1 MKRLR
6 KFNESVSQIDYDY
19 VYSCFAELIDDN
31 KVEIEL
37 VFQKWKITVTGE
49 YVKVSYITIRLKTQP
64 KEDPRITNQAKP
76 IKDKKSTIYNYII
89 GHNSNNEL
97 LKELEVSLNRL
108 SDKYPDYK
116 LQFTD
121 YGNSIFMEIFENKE
135 EEQYP
140 F

>member
-19 VYSCFAELIDDN
+19 VYSCFSELIDDN
-31 KVEIEL
+31 KADIEL
-37 VFQKWKITVTGE
+37 MKDYYQ
-49 YVKVSYITIRLKTQP
+49 VSYITLRLRTQP
-64 KEDPRITNQAKP
+64 KEDPRITDRANP
-76 IKDKKSTIYNYII
+76 IGNKKSSIYNYII

-97 LKELEVSLNRL
+97 LQELEVSINRL
-108 SDKYPDYK
+108 SDKYPDYR
-116 LQFTD
+116 LQFHD
-121 YGNSIFMEIFENKE
+121 YGNSIFIEIFNSNKK

>member
-6 KFNESVSQIDYDY
+6 KFNESKTEIDYDY
-19 VYSCFAELIDDN
+19 VYQCFAELLDDN

-37 VFQKWKITVTGE
+37 IKGGLPFSSQD
-49 YVKVSYITIRLKTQP
+49 SYITIRLRTQP
-64 KEDPRITNQAKP
+64 KEDPRITSQSKP
-76 IKDKKSTIYNYII
+76 IENINSPIYNYIK

-97 LKELEVSLNRL
+97 LQELQVSLNRL

-121 YGNSIFMEIFENKE
+121 YGTSIFMEIFKNKE

>member
-6 KFNESVSQIDYDY
+6 KFNESLSQIDYDY

-31 KVEIEL
+31 KAEIE
-37 VFQKWKITVTGE
+37 Q
-49 YVKVSYITIRLKTQP
+49 VKNHISIRLKTRP
-64 KEDPRITNQAKP
+64 KEDSRITSQAKT
-76 IKDKKSTIYNYII
+76 IEDKKSPIYNYII

-116 LQFTD
+116 LQFNIFDT
-121 YGNSIFMEIFENKE
+121 SIFIDIFSNKE

>member
-1 MKRLR
+1 MRRLR

-19 VYSCFAELIDDN
+19 VYDCFSELIDDN

-37 VFQKWKITVTGE
+37 VEGE
-49 YVKVSYITIRLKTQP
+49 YVKEAYITIRLRTQP
-64 KEDPRITNQAKP
+64 KEDPRITSQAKQIENTNSP
-76 IKDKKSTIYNYII
+76 IYNYIK
-89 GHNSNNEL
+89 GHNNNNEL
-97 LKELEVSLNRL
+97 LQELQVSLNRL

-121 YGNSIFMEIFENKE
+121 YGTSIFMEIFKNKE

>member
-19 VYSCFAELIDDN
+19 VYDCFSELIDDN
-31 KVEIEL
+31 KAEIEL
-37 VFQKWKITVTGE
+37 MKDYYQ
-49 YVKVSYITIRLKTQP
+49 VSYITLRLRTQP
-64 KEDPRITNQAKP
+64 KEDPRITDRANP
-76 IKDKKSTIYNYII
+76 IGNKKSSIYNYII

-97 LKELEVSLNRL
+97 LQELEVSLNRL
-108 SDKYPDYK
+108 SDKYPDYRLK
-116 LQFTD
+116 FHD
-121 YGNSIFMEIFENKE
+121 YDNSIFIEIFNSNKE

>member
-1 MKRLR
+1 
-6 KFNESVSQIDYDY
+6 
-19 VYSCFAELIDDN
+19 LITS
-31 KVEIEL
+31 KEP
-37 VFQKWKITVTGE
+37 
-49 YVKVSYITIRLKTQP
+49 YISIRLKNRP
-64 KEDPRITNQAKP
+64 KEDSRITNQAKT
-76 IKDKKSTIYNYII
+76 IKDKKSPIYNYII

-116 LQFTD
+116 LQFNIFDT
-121 YGNSIFMEIFENKE
+121 SIFIDIFSNKE